1 MSILPQN
8 GSFGLFSID
17 PGATPDQIAKKR
29 ALIAAMMPQYGK
41 ARYVGEGIGQLATG
55 IATGMAN
62 RKMDKF
68 EADKRAEASEAYR
81 NLVGGGPLS
90 VLGMKDD
97 WGTTFAAEEAPPAD
111 PMSPD
116 AIGRDAMA
124 AIGGG
129 GGTEWLSYANQ
140 NATRNKPINERLIS
154 ALSFLPELGVEM
166 KVVSGGQDAKGQGNR
181 RTGSER
187 HDHGNAADVDF
198 YMGGRR
204 LDWNNPDDA
213 PIFSEIVKR
222 ARASGV
228 TGIGAGDDYMG
239 AGRMHVG
246 FGPEA
251 VWGAGGK
258 GENAPDWLRQ
268 AYGGQS
274 RVGTGPQVAYNGP
287 SVAELSSALSNPW
300 LSQEERGVVGMMLQ
314 QAQQANDPM
323 RAMEME
329 RAQLELDQLRNPQV
343 KPINING
350 KLVDPNTYEVI
361 ADFSEGPEPTSAMQ
375 EYDAAVAQ
383 GYTGTLQDWILS
395 QRKASAPN
403 QTMIVGADGTIPPD
417 EAELRKKLGG
427 KEGESWSA
435 MLDAGTASSGT
446 MQDIQM
452 LDQLIEIAPQG
463 PLQGR
468 MAEMF
473 PGFDS
478 SASAFNSVVKR
489 IAPTLRAP
497 GSGSTSDIEYD
508 GMLKSIPQLSARPEA
523 NRAIA
528 GMMRAKA
535 EINIARASVIRSY
548 QNGEISAV
556 DARKA
561 LTEIDGRSIM
571 TPELKALID
580 GTAPETGGE
589 TLSDDDMKWMQ

>member
-17 PGATPDQIAKKR
+17 PNATPDQIAKKR

-68 EADKRAEASEAYR
+68 EAGKRSEASEAYR

-129 GGTEWLSYANQ
+129 GADEIRSGLIKRGLPEHIADGFMMNFQDESGLD
-140 NATRNKPINERLIS
+140 PGINEASPLVPGSRGGFGLS
-154 ALSFLPELGVEM
+154 QWTGPRRRALEAF
-166 KVVSGGQDAKGQGNR
+166 
-181 RTGSER
+181 
-187 HDHGNAADVDF
+187 AADRGTPVSNVDTQ
-198 YMGGRR
+198 
-204 LDWNNPDDA
+204 LDFLMSELQGPESA
-213 PIFSEIVKR
+213 AAREIFRSKTSGEAAAAIVNKFLR
-222 ARASGV
+222 PAEEHRAS
-228 TGIGAGDDYMG
+228 
-239 AGRMHVG
+239 R
-246 FGPEA
+246 EA
-251 VWGAGGK
+251 RY
-258 GENAPDWLRQ
+258 L
-268 AYGGQS
+268 GGQS

-329 RAQLELDQLRNPQV
+329 RAQLELEQLRNPQV

-361 ADFSEGPEPTSAMQ
+361 ADFSEGPDPTSAMR

-383 GYTGTLQDWILS
+383 GYTGTLEDWILS
-395 QRKASAPN
+395 QRKAGASN
-403 QTMIVGADGTIPPD
+403 QTVKVVGDGTIPPD

-535 EINIARASVIRSY
+535 QINIARASVIRSY